1 MEAYI
6 AAYAFYLFFAA
17 LGLTQKNPKPLVT
30 VGLAPMIFLVLLR
43 GYIGVDTPMYV
54 QSIEKIQNSGVYT
67 AIFEPGFEYLVL
79 GASTIVSDPLVITK
93 VIAMMT
99 TLLLLCS
106 NWSPRINAQVIVLG
120 VIPYFYLDM
129 TMNGLRYGMAFAISL
144 FALNSFIR
152 KRSVS
157 FFFWSLL
164 AVSMQV
170 SALYISGLLQVLFRY
185 NWKNVCL
192 LLIAAA
198 LVGFFGSDYLLSK
211 ATANAELFIAS
222 PTAGLAPLLMSVVC
236 LLGCWGDVKIRT
248 EHRLKIVIVSFL
260 TIGAYVLTQITYAGL
275 RLQQLNLFGILLFI
289 ICICNASGQKKSK
302 SISVALVFL
311 CILGSVFRLNNFNS
325 EAGSDTSSFAPYR
338 FYWQE

>member
-6 AAYAFYLFFAA
+6 AAYVFYLLFAA
-17 LGLTQKNPKPLVT
+17 LGLTQKTPKPWVT
-30 VGLAPMIFLVLLR
+30 IGLAPMVFLVLLR

-54 QSIEKIQNSGVYT
+54 QSIEKIQNSGVY
-67 AIFEPGFEYLVL
+67 AGIFEPGFEYLVL
-79 GASTIVSDPLVITK
+79 GVSTIVSDPLVVTK
-93 VIAMMT
+93 VIAIIT
-99 TLLLLCS
+99 TVLLLCS
-106 NWSPRINAQVIVLG
+106 NWSPIINAHVVVLG

-144 FALNSFIR
+144 FSLSSFLR
-152 KRSVS
+152 RRNAR
-157 FFFWSLL
+157 FFVWSLL

-185 NWKNVCL
+185 NWKSVFL
-192 LLIAAA
+192 LLIVAA
-198 LVGFFGSDYLLSK
+198 LLGTFGESYLLSK

-236 LLGCWGDVKIRT
+236 LLGCWGDVKIRR
-248 EHRLKIVIVSFL
+248 EHRLKIIIVLFL
-260 TIGAYVLTQITYAGL
+260 TIGAYILTQITYAGL

-289 ICICNASGQKKSK
+289 ICICHASGQKKSK
-302 SISVALVFL
+302 SISVSLIII
-311 CILGSVFRLNNFNS
+311 CIVGSVFRLNNFNS
-325 EAGSDTSSFAPYR
+325 EAGSDVSSFAPYR